1 MQSIIVEVY
10 VPATSASF
18 DFRLPATAR
27 VGETIEEM
35 IRILEATQQNLL
47 FNKAQPILFDRERG
61 AVLKNWETVG
71 AAGLRD
77 GSKLLLI

>member
-1 MQSIIVEVY
+1 
-10 VPATSASF
+10 
-18 DFRLPATAR
+18 
-27 VGETIEEM
+27 M

-77 GSKLLLI
+77 GSKLLLV

>member
-61 AVLKNWETVG
+61 GG
-71 AAGLRD
+71 AQ
-77 GSKLLLI
+77 KLGNGGRGWA

>member
-47 FNKAQPILFDRERG
+47 FNKAQPILFDRER

-77 GSKLLLI
+77 GSKLLLV